1 MPFTLEQ
8 TIGSIASKMKIDF
21 ENLRQITH
29 RESKGRAREI
39 VMKHF
44 LKNYLPPAL
53 GIESGEIVSSNGGV
67 SKQMDIVI
75 FDKLHCPIFI
85 REDEVH
91 IFPIESVYAVIE
103 VKSHLNS
110 SELKDCIEKI
120 KSVKELSKEA
130 YVKQEGAII
139 HTTNLY
145 GKEFEYFPTLG
156 FVFAFDS
163 IKIDLLRQKLD
174 ELNSEKKIELEH
186 KVDSICVLNKGIITN
201 RTKDGKINHTP
212 EPESKLG
219 SIETEN
225 GLLLFYILLMGVLN
239 QTWMP
244 PVRILEY
251 IGKIEYSTISW
262 SDDFMA

>member
-8 TIGSIASKMKIDF
+8 TIGSIASKMRIDF
-21 ENLRQITH
+21 GISRQITH
-29 RESKGRAREI
+29 RELKGRAREI
-39 VMKHF
+39 VMKRF

-53 GIESGEIVSSNGGV
+53 GIESGEIVSSDGGV

-103 VKSHLNS
+103 VKSQLGRPK
-110 SELKDCIEKI
+110 LKDCVEKI

-130 YVKQEGAII
+130 YVEQKGAII
-139 HTTNLY
+139 HTTDLY
-145 GKEFEYFPTLG
+145 GKKFGYFPTLG

-163 IKIDLLRQKLD
+163 IKIDLLKQKLD
-174 ELNSEKKIELEH
+174 ELNSEKNIGLEH
-186 KVDSICVLNKGIITN
+186 RVDSICILDKGIITN
-201 RTKDGKINHTP
+201 RTRDGKINPTP
-212 EPESKLG
+212 EPGSKLG

-225 GLLLFYILLMGVLN
+225 GLLLFYVLLMEVLN

-251 IGKIEYSTISW
+251 IEKIEYSTISW

>member
-1 MPFTLEQ
+1 MPFSLEE
-8 TIGSIASKMKIDF
+8 TISSIASKMRIDF
-21 ENLRQITH
+21 ENLRQIVH
-29 RESKGRAREI
+29 NESKGRAREI

-44 LKNYLPPAL
+44 LKEYIPPAL
-53 GIESGEIVSSNGGV
+53 GVESGEIISSNGDV

-91 IFPIESVYAVIE
+91 IFPIESVFAVIE

-130 YVKQEGAII
+130 YVKQNGAII

-145 GKEFEYFPTLG
+145 GKEFEYFPALG

-163 IKIDLLRQKLD
+163 IKIDTLRQKLD
-174 ELNSEKKIELEH
+174 EINSEKSIELEH
-186 KVDSICVLNKGIITN
+186 RVDSICILNKGIISN
-201 RTKDGKINHTP
+201 STKNGKISHTP
-212 EPESKLG
+212 EPESKLV
-219 SIETEN
+219 SIETKN
-225 GLLLFYILLMGVLN
+225 SLLLFYVLLMAVLN

-251 IGKIEYSTISW
+251 VEKIEYSKMS
-262 SDDFMA
+262 

>member
-1 MPFTLEQ
+1 M
-8 TIGSIASKMKIDF
+8 GSIASEMRIDF
-21 ENLRQITH
+21 EKLGQITH
-29 RESKGRAREI
+29 RESKGRAREN
-39 VMKHF
+39 VVKHF

-53 GIESGEIVSSNGGV
+53 GIESGEIVSSDGGV

-103 VKSHLNS
+103 VKSNLDRPKL
-110 SELKDCIEKI
+110 EDCVEKI
-120 KSVKELSKEA
+120 KSVKELPKKA
-130 YVKQEGAII
+130 YVEQNGAII
-139 HTTNLY
+139 PTTDLY
-145 GKEFEYFPTLG
+145 GKKFRYFPTLG

-163 IKIDLLRQKLD
+163 IKIDTLRQKLD
-174 ELNSEKKIELEH
+174 ELNREKNIKLEH
-186 KVDSICVLNKGIITN
+186 RVDSVCILNKGIITN
-201 RTKDGKINHTP
+201 RTIDEKINHTP
-212 EPESKLG
+212 EPESKLV

-225 GLLLFYILLMGVLN
+225 SLLLFYALLMEVLN

-251 IGKIEYSTISW
+251 IKEIEYSTMSY
-262 SDDFMA
+262 

>member
-1 MPFTLEQ
+1 VVKTPFTLKQ
-8 TIGSIASKMKIDF
+8 TISSIASKMRIDF

-29 RESKGRAREI
+29 KESKGRAREI

-44 LKNYLPPAL
+44 LKNYLPPML
-53 GIESGEIVSSNGGV
+53 GVGSGEIVSADGGV

-103 VKSHLNS
+103 VKSKLGRP
-110 SELKDCIEKI
+110 ELEDCVEKI
-120 KSVKELSKEA
+120 KSVKELSKKA
-130 YVKQEGAII
+130 YVEQNGVII
-139 HTTNLY
+139 HATDLY
-145 GKEFEYFPTLG
+145 GKKFGYFPTLG

-163 IKIDLLRQKLD
+163 IKIDTLRQKLD
-174 ELNSEKKIELEH
+174 ELNREKNIKLEH
-186 KVDSICVLNKGIITN
+186 RVDSVCILNKGIITN
-201 RTKDGKINHTP
+201 RTRDGKINHTP
-212 EPESKLG
+212 EPESKLV

-225 GLLLFYILLMGVLN
+225 SLLLFYILLMEVLN

-251 IGKIEYSTISW
+251 IEEIEYSTMSY
-262 SDDFMA
+262 

>member
-1 MPFTLEQ
+1 MIKTPFTLEQ
-8 TIGSIASKMKIDF
+8 TISSIASKMRIDF
-21 ENLRQITH
+21 ESLRQITH
-29 RESKGRAREI
+29 KELKGRAREI

-53 GIESGEIVSSNGGV
+53 GIESGEIVSSDGGV
-67 SKQMDIVI
+67 SKQMDIII

-103 VKSHLNS
+103 VKSNLDRPKL
-110 SELKDCIEKI
+110 EDCVEKI
-120 KSVKELSKEA
+120 KSVKELSKKA
-130 YVKQEGAII
+130 YVEQNGAII
-139 HTTNLY
+139 HTTDLY
-145 GKEFEYFPTLG
+145 GEKFGYFPTLG

-163 IKIDLLRQKLD
+163 IKIDTLRQKLD
-174 ELNSEKKIELEH
+174 ELNREKNIKLEH
-186 KVDSICVLNKGIITN
+186 RVDSVCILNKGIITN
-201 RTKDGKINHTP
+201 RTMDEKINPTP
-212 EPESKLG
+212 EPESKLV

-225 GLLLFYILLMGVLN
+225 SLLLFYALLMEVLN

-251 IGKIEYSTISW
+251 IKEIEYSTMSY
-262 SDDFMA
+262 